1 MFMKKYTFS
10 TLFLPLVLTTT
21 MTSNFWMVEAIAA
34 PFKPPVDSA
43 PDARVGGGSR
53 GIGSALPLLAV
64 LAPKQIGFT
73 LHAQPSLYWAVSNAA
88 NKIVKFTM
96 VYTDWSLGTDPIL
109 ETEIKAPQNGINV
122 VDLAKHQVNLKPGV
136 EYQWSLSVAMVP
148 GEPSNNIVSSG
159 TIMLVDPPPSSLSEE
174 QKKKIA
180 QVKNQIA
187 AVNVKSQNQI
197 PSIYE
202 EAELWYDALA
212 SLSKL
217 IAENPNDDKL
227 RQQRDALLN
236 KVGLDEVTRLNGES

>member
-1 MFMKKYTFS
+1 
-10 TLFLPLVLTTT
+10 
-21 MTSNFWMVEAIAA
+21 
-34 PFKPPVDSA
+34 
-43 PDARVGGGSR
+43 
-53 GIGSALPLLAV
+53 
-64 LAPKQIGFT
+64 
-73 LHAQPSLYWAVSNAA
+73 
-88 NKIVKFTM
+88 M

-159 TIMLVDPPPSSLSEE
+159 TIMLVDPPPANLSEE

-187 AVNVKSQNQI
+187 AVNMKSQNQI

-212 SLSKL
+212 SLSQL
-217 IAENPNDDKL
+217 IAENPDDEKL

-236 KVGLDEVTRLNGES
+236 KVGLNEVVQLNGKS